1 MRKSTSL
8 QQALEQTPESV
19 RLWLL
24 LGESWVAELNYPEAH
39 KAFGRALEL
48 DPEEPEAMLG
58 VARVFYHQE
67 LWSKAAVRTQSVLD
81 THPSFAPGHILMA
94 RILAAENSIDKATF
108 HYELAKS
115 LSKSTTDRQLEDRL
129 GITPAK
135 AALEPVSAEESDDGF
150 LGATGSWEDDGE
162 PESFEPIPEFEE
174 DNFSPFHIGK
184 DQGDD
189 DDGDQFDIAE
199 WERPDG
205 KFSDIAGLEEVK
217 EELKMKLIYPFHH
230 PDWFRAYGKKAGG
243 GVVLYGPP
251 GCGKSMVARAVA
263 GETEA
268 AFFNVRLHEI
278 LEEYAGCTEKNLHSI
293 FHQARELAPSV
304 IFIDELD
311 AVANRENMK
320 YTPARAAV
328 NQLLIE
334 LDGYDAKG
342 GNEGVLVIGA
352 TNSLKDIDLAFLRP
366 GRFCRKIFVS
376 PPDEGARQQ
385 LLKLHA
391 CSRPVD
397 VVDFELLAA
406 EMVDFTGADIAQ
418 VYEMAGDDALR
429 LAMRSGEIVPL
440 NTELLLAAAKRIKP
454 TVALWRERHGDP
466 EEI

>member
-1 MRKSTSL
+1 EK
-8 QQALEQTPESV
+8 TPESV

-24 LGESWVAELNYPEAH
+24 LGETWVHELNFPEART
-39 KAFGRALEL
+39 AFERALEL
-48 DPEEPEAMLG
+48 DPGEPEAMLG
-58 VARVFYHQE
+58 LARAFYHQQ
-67 LWSKAAVRTQSVLD
+67 LWSDAAVRTQSVLD
-81 THPSFAPGHILMA
+81 AHPSFAPGHVLMA

-115 LSKSTTDRQLEDRL
+115 LSKSSTDRQLEAAL
-129 GITPAK
+129 GIQPAK
-135 AALEPVSAEESDDGF
+135 IVLESVSAEEGDEGF
-150 LGATGSWEDDGE
+150 VAPSPGWEEDGE
-162 PESFEPIPEFEE
+162 IESFEPIPEFEE

-184 DQGDD
+184 DLDDGDD
-189 DDGDQFDIAE
+189 GGDQFDVLE

-205 KFSDIAGLEEVK
+205 KFADVAGLEEVK
-217 EELKMKLIYPFHH
+217 EELKMKLIYPFLH

-243 GVVLYGPP
+243 GVVLHGPP

-311 AVANRENMK
+311 AIANRENMK

-334 LDGYDAKG
+334 LDGYDAPG

-352 TNSLKDIDLAFLRP
+352 TNSLQDIDLAFLRP

-376 PPDEGARQQ
+376 PPDEVARQQ

-397 VVDFELLAA
+397 VVDFELLAN

-418 VYEMAGDDALR
+418 VYELAGDDALR

-440 NTELLLAAAKRIKP
+440 NTELLLNAAKRIKP

-466 EEI
+466 ESS